1 MQKLQF
7 YGFSWVRSN
16 SFQNLCFC
24 RIKGDVIIKC
34 PHIDNEVM
42 DGFVTHVGQ
51 KMLDK
56 DSIEQPQQR
65 EN

>member
-1 MQKLQF
+1 LVQTL
-7 YGFSWVRSN
+7 S
-16 SFQNLCFC
+16 
-24 RIKGDVIIKC
+24 RIYAFLGYVIIKC

-42 DGFVTHVGQ
+42 DGFVTHVGR

-56 DSIEQPQQR
+56 DSIKQPQQR